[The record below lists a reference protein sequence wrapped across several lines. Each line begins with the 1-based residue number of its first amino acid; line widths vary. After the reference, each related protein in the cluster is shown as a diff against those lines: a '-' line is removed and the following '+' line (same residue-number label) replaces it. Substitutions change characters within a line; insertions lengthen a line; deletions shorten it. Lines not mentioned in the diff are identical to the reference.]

1 LTQQICFPGRRV
13 SSSADG
19 IALIIIFVTD
29 PADMLSRKEGK
40 FKCRWD
46 SLNYYFFD

>member
-1 LTQQICFPGRRV
+1 MTQQRCLQGKV

-19 IALIIIFVTD
+19 IALIIILVID
-29 PADMLSRKEGK
+29 PADVLSRKEGK

-46 SLNYYFFD
+46 SLFL